1 MEQPGSEFSDGPH
14 DLQEEAGSNT
24 RRHGATA
31 RGWRAAAWTD
41 RNCTQQL
48 LSNQKEVVASHH
60 TCHCCEMCPHV
71 AILRSI
77 INFGILFN
85 IGR

>member
-31 RGWRAAAWTD
+31 RGWRAAGCLD
-41 RNCTQQL
+41 RSKLHPAVAKQPERGCGIVSHVSL
-48 LSNQKEVVASHH
+48 L
-60 TCHCCEMCPHV
+60 
-71 AILRSI
+71 
-77 INFGILFN
+77 
-85 IGR
+85 